1 MSLKRFKKILK
12 WFFICLLLLITGAY
26 IFIQTPWGQNWIVK
40 QVTHRLSKDLQ
51 TKITIKRVDFSLFDK
66 MHLEGLLLEDRA
78 GDTLLYAG
86 DMKVRITDWF
96 FLKDNIELKYIGL
109 ENAVVKFQRTDS
121 VWRQQFIFDYFSS
134 SSAGTGKKKKSG
146 VQLNLKKAEL
156 KNVTFIKKDAW
167 LGEDMRIRVGALNLD
182 ANNLGLTGN
191 RFEINSLQLID
202 PEVTL
207 YSYSKLKPATAKST
221 TTPSTDTTA
230 AWNEARTVF
239 KIGELNITNGSFS
252 SDRQTE
258 RAALAYFD
266 GLHIRFTGINA
277 NLNNSTFTGD
287 TVFSK
292 LQISAKERS
301 GLEVKNL
308 SADMKM
314 TPQGMTFN
322 NLDLQTNNSQL
333 RNYFSMSYNDMSE
346 LGDFI
351 HKVKL
356 SAQFADSHIDSD
368 DIAFFAPEM
377 ADWNKRIALKGKV
390 RGTVDDLSGNDLLLQ
405 AGNNTLLNG
414 DISLTGLPDIN
425 QTFIDFKANNFRT
438 VYSDAV
444 QILPSIRKIKS
455 PDLSKIQYLSFT
467 GSFTG
472 FINDFVTYGTI
483 QTNLGTIRSDLNM
496 KLPAGQEPVYSG
508 SIATD
513 NFRLG
518 EFLGNPDIGG
528 VSMTGTV
535 KGKGFSESGRNT
547 LVDGNI
553 RYAEYKNYRYSNI
566 SVKGKLDKKLFDGT
580 ASIDDAHLKLDM
592 SGLIDFNSATPR
604 FNLLANVEKANL
616 KDLNITRDSIDFRG
630 KLNFNFTS
638 STIDNFLGE
647 ARITDA
653 ELLKN
658 GSPLP
663 FDSLIVTSSFT
674 DSTKTLSAVS
684 NEFTAT
690 IKGDYSLE
698 ELPDAFTYFL
708 SRYYPAYI
716 KAPKKQP
723 RYQDIRFDI
732 NTYYVDEYVQLLI
745 PGITGFNNSHF
756 EGTLNLARNELNFTA
771 DVPQLHY
778 KQYNFDNV
786 QFTAAGNYDSLVL
799 FGKTNNIRIN
809 DSLNIPAADFTINAR
824 NDSSRVSIHAG
835 ANQNVEKGDLNALV
849 QTYSDGVRIDMDP
862 SSFTINGKLWT
873 IDDGG
878 ELIFR
883 KNNPAQGDLVLSEGE
898 QRIVMKTR
906 PSEVGNGSDLLVEL
920 SNVNLND
927 FAPFFLPKNR
937 LEGLLSGNILVEDQG
952 DHMLVTSEDIATRY
966 LRMDND
972 SIGELRA
979 SVLYNSK
986 DNELKVKG
994 STVNQESYLGYD
1006 IDLFFGEEE
1015 DAKKNIIALKARTFP
1030 IKVLERFL
1038 GSLFSDMQGFLTGD
1052 IDISGPFDDLG
1063 VTGKGRLKDA
1073 GLRVNF
1079 TQCYYKIQD
1088 TDIELT
1094 KEKIN
1099 LDGIVLTDTITRN
1112 PIYITG
1118 GIDHQSFRDMFY
1130 DLVISTRKPGT
1141 TVKDGDKANKPVQLL
1156 NTTFSDN
1163 QTFYGNVKGTGVLQ
1177 LFGYQSEMVMTI
1189 NANASEKDSS
1199 YITLPPSSSRESG
1212 IADFLIER
1220 KYGREMNEADL
1231 SGNATNI
1238 IYDVEVTANPM
1249 VTVKVI
1255 LDELTGDEI
1264 KGKGSGT
1271 LNIRSG
1277 TAEPLSLRGRFD
1289 IEEGNYLFTF
1299 QSFFKKPFEIRKGSQ
1314 NYIEWNGDPYD
1325 ANIKF
1330 EAVYNA
1336 NNVSFAPLA
1345 SSLNLTSNIS
1355 NTRGDVYVVAT
1366 LTDKLFKPQINF
1378 ALDFPSNSVA
1388 RTDPELTL
1396 LVQQMQKN
1404 LNEINRQVTYLI
1416 VFNSFAPSE
1425 LSGDLTGANLGVST
1439 ISGMLLGVL
1448 SDQLN
1453 KLFGN
1458 LLKSDKYNI
1467 NFNTSFYNRNLD
1479 EASKTALNLSSNV
1492 NFSIGRSFFNNR
1504 FIISTGVGFDAPLS
1518 QSGQTNIQQNILLL
1532 PDVTLEWLINEKGTI
1547 RATFFYRENADYL
1560 TTSSN
1565 ASTTRARRTGASISY
1580 RKDVDRIWDIF
1591 KDLFKKKTKPAPDPP
1606 PPDPVVEPAAVI
1618 KSEEE

>member
-1 MSLKRFKKILK
+1 
-12 WFFICLLLLITGAY
+12 
-26 IFIQTPWGQNWIVK
+26 
-40 QVTHRLSKDLQ
+40 
-51 TKITIKRVDFSLFDK
+51 
-66 MHLEGLLLEDRA
+66 MHLEGLLLEDRT

-96 FLKDNIELKYIGL
+96 FLKKEIELKYVGL

-134 SSAGTGKKKKSG
+134 SSTDTSTKKKSG
-146 VQLNLKKAEL
+146 IKLNLKKAEL
-156 KNVTFIKKDAW
+156 KNVSFIKKDAW
-167 LGEDMRIRVGALNLD
+167 LGEDMRIRVGSLTLD

-191 RFEINSLQLID
+191 RFEINSLQVTN
-202 PEVTL
+202 PEVSL
-207 YSYSKLKPATAKST
+207 YSYTKLKPDGIKKTTRNQADTATV
-221 TTPSTDTTA
+221 
-230 AWNEARTVF
+230 WNQARTVF
-239 KIGELNITNGSFS
+239 KIGELKIVNGTFRT
-252 SDRQTE
+252 DRQTE
-258 RAALAYFD
+258 RPPLAYFD
-266 GLHIRFTGINA
+266 GLHILFTSINA

-292 LQISAKERS
+292 LQITARERS

-346 LGDFI
+346 LGNYI
-351 HKVKL
+351 HKVKM
-356 SAQFADSHIDSD
+356 SAKFDDSHIDSD
-368 DIAFFAPEM
+368 DIAFFAPAM

-390 RGTVDDLSGNDLLLQ
+390 RGTVDDLVGKDLLLQ

-425 QTFIDFKANNFRT
+425 QTFIDFKANDFRT

-444 QILPSIRKIKS
+444 QIIPAIRKIKS
-455 PDLSKIQYLSFT
+455 PDLSKIGYLTFS

-496 KLPAGQEPVYSG
+496 KLPAGQDPVYSG
-508 SIATD
+508 SISTD

-518 EFLGNPDIGG
+518 EFLGDKNIGL

-535 KGKGFSESGRNT
+535 KGKGFSEKTRNT

-553 RYAEYKNYRYSNI
+553 RYADYNNYRYNNI
-566 SVKGKLDKKLFDGT
+566 NVRGKLDKKLFDGT
-580 ASIDDAHLKLDM
+580 AIINDEHLKLDM
-592 SGLIDFNSATPR
+592 SGVIDFNSKSPR
-604 FNLLANVEKANL
+604 FNLMATVNKANL
-616 KDLNITRDSIDFRG
+616 KDLHLTRDSIDFRG
-630 KLNFNFTS
+630 ILNFNFTS

-658 GSPLP
+658 GTPLP
-663 FDSLIVTSSFT
+663 FDSLIITSSFA
-674 DSTKTLSAVS
+674 DSVKTLSVVS
-684 NEFTAT
+684 NELTGT
-690 IKGDYSLE
+690 VKGDFSLA

-716 KAPKKQP
+716 KPPAIQP
-723 RYQDIRFDI
+723 RNQDIHFDI
-732 NTYYVDEYVQLLI
+732 NTYYVDEYVKMLA
-745 PGITGFNNSHF
+745 PGITGFDNSHF
-756 EGTLNLARNELNFTA
+756 EGTLNLARNELLFTA

-786 QFTAAGNYDSLVL
+786 KFTAAGNYDSLVL
-799 FGKTNNIRIN
+799 NGKTNNIRIN
-809 DSLNIPAADFTINAR
+809 DSLNIPAADFTIHAR

-849 QTYSDGVRIDMDP
+849 QTYTDGVRIDMDR

-883 KNNPAQGDLVLSEGE
+883 KNNPAQGDLILSEGE
-898 QRIVMKTR
+898 QKIVMKTR
-906 PSEVGNGSDLLVEL
+906 PSEVGNGSDLKVEL
-920 SNVNLND
+920 VNVNLND
-927 FAPFFLPKNR
+927 FAPFFLPNNR
-937 LEGLLSGNILVEDQG
+937 LEGLLSGNILVEDMG
-952 DHMLVTSEDIATRY
+952 DHMLLTSDDIATRY

-979 SVLYNSK
+979 SVEYNSK
-986 DNELKVKG
+986 ENELKVKG
-994 STVNQESYLGYD
+994 NTVNQESYLGYD
-1006 IDLFFGEEE
+1006 INLFFGDEEK
-1015 DAKKNIIALKARTFP
+1015 AKKNIMALKARTFP

-1038 GSLFSDMQGFLTGD
+1038 GTLFSDMQGFLTGD

-1063 VTGKGRLKDA
+1063 VTGKGRLKEA

-1079 TQCYYKIQD
+1079 TQCFYKIQD

-1094 KEKIN
+1094 KEKID
-1099 LDGIVLTDTITRN
+1099 LDGIILTDTITRN

-1118 GIDHQSFRDMFY
+1118 GIDHQSFRNMFY
-1130 DLVISTRKPGT
+1130 DLDISTRKPGSS
-1141 TVKDGDKANKPVQLL
+1141 VRDGDKANKPVQLL
-1156 NTTFSDN
+1156 NTTFKDN

-1177 LFGYQSEMVMTI
+1177 LRGPQSEMVMTI

-1199 YITLPPSSSRESG
+1199 YITLPPSTSRESG

-1220 KYGREMNEADL
+1220 KYGREMSEADL
-1231 SGNATNI
+1231 SNNATNI

-1271 LNIRSG
+1271 LKIRSG

-1289 IEEGNYLFTF
+1289 IDQGNYLFTF
-1299 QSFFKKPFEIRKGSQ
+1299 QSFFKKPFEIRKGSE

-1330 EAVYNA
+1330 EAVYKA
-1336 NNVSFAPLA
+1336 DNVSFAPLA

-1425 LSGDLTGANLGVST
+1425 LAGDVTGANLGVST

-1467 NFNTSFYNRNLD
+1467 NFNTSFYNRNLVD
-1479 EASKTALNLSSNV
+1479 ASKTALNLSSNV

-1560 TTSSN
+1560 TTASN

-1580 RKDVDRIWDIF
+1580 RKDVDRVGDIF
-1591 KDLFKKKTKPAPDPP
+1591 KGLFKKKKKPVQTPPTPFTDTKP
-1606 PPDPVVEPAAVI
+1606 VAAL

>member
-1 MSLKRFKKILK
+1 MR
-12 WFFICLLLLITGAY
+12 
-26 IFIQTPWGQNWIVK
+26 
-40 QVTHRLSKDLQ
+40 QVTSRLSKDLQ
-51 TKITIKRVDFSLFDK
+51 TKISIKRVDFSLFDK

-96 FLKDNIELKYIGL
+96 FLKKNIELKYVGL

-121 VWRQQFIFDYFSS
+121 VWRQQFIFDYFASS
-134 SSAGTGKKKKSG
+134 STDTSKKKSG
-146 VQLNLKKAEL
+146 LQLNLQIAEL

-167 LGEDMRIRVGALNLD
+167 LGEDMRIKVGTLTLD

-191 RFEINSLQLID
+191 RFEINSLQ
-202 PEVTL
+202 VTNPDIAL
-207 YSYSKLKPATAKST
+207 YNYSKLKPAGNNQADV
-221 TTPSTDTTA
+221 PSSEASA

-239 KIGELNITNGSFS
+239 KIGELKITNGTFS
-252 SDRQTE
+252 SDRQTD
-258 RAALAYFD
+258 RAPLAYFD
-266 GLHIRFTGINA
+266 GLHIKFTGINA
-277 NLNNSTFTGD
+277 HLNNSSFTGD
-287 TVFSK
+287 TVFAK
-292 LQISAKERS
+292 LQITAKERS
-301 GLEVKNL
+301 GLEIKNL
-308 SADMKM
+308 SADMKL

-322 NLDLQTNNSQL
+322 QLDLQTNNSQL

-351 HKVKL
+351 HKVKMA
-356 SAQFADSHIDSD
+356 AQFEDAHIDSD
-368 DIAFFAPEM
+368 DIAFFAPAM
-377 ADWNKRIALKGKV
+377 SDWNKRIALKGKV
-390 RGTVDDLSGNDLLLQ
+390 RGTVDDLVGKDLLLQ
-405 AGNNTLLNG
+405 AGSNTLLNG

-425 QTFIDFKANNFRT
+425 QTFIDFKANDFRT
-438 VYSDAV
+438 VYTDAV
-444 QILPSIRKIKS
+444 QIVPAIQKIKN
-455 PDLSKIQYLSFT
+455 PDLSKIKYLTFT

-496 KLPAGQEPVYSG
+496 KLPAGQDPVYSG

-518 EFLGNPDIGG
+518 EFLGDNNIGL

-535 KGKGFSESGRNT
+535 KGKGFNEKTRNT
-547 LVDGNI
+547 LVDGDI
-553 RYAEYKNYRYSNI
+553 RYADYKGYRYNNI
-566 SVKGKLDKKLFDGT
+566 SLKGKLDKKLFDGT
-580 ASIDDAHLKLDM
+580 ASINDAHLQLDM
-592 SGLIDFNSATPR
+592 SGVIDFNSSTPR
-604 FNLLANVEKANL
+604 FNLLAKVDKANL
-616 KDLNITRDSIDFRG
+616 KDLNITRDSIDFNG

-638 STIDNFLGE
+638 SNIDDFLGE
-647 ARITDA
+647 ARITEA
-653 ELLKN
+653 QILKN
-658 GSPLP
+658 GTPLP
-663 FDSLIVTSSFT
+663 FDSLIVTSAFV
-674 DSTKTLSAVS
+674 DSVKTLNAVS

-690 IKGDYSLE
+690 IKGNYSLE

-716 KAPKKQP
+716 KPPARLP
-723 RYQDIRFDI
+723 RNQDISFDI
-732 NTYYVDEYVQLLI
+732 NTYYIDEYVKILA
-745 PGITGFNNSHF
+745 PGITGFDNSHF
-756 EGTLNLARNELNFTA
+756 EGTLNLAKNELNFSA

-786 QFTAAGNYDSLVL
+786 KFTATGNYDSLVL

-809 DSLNIPAADFTINAR
+809 DSLNIPSADFSINAR

-849 QTYSDGVRIDMDP
+849 QTYSDGVRIDMDR
-862 SSFTINGKLWT
+862 STFTINGKLWT
-873 IDDGG
+873 IDEGG
-878 ELIFR
+878 ELVFR
-883 KNNPAQGDLVLSEGE
+883 KNNPAQGDLILSEGE
-898 QRIVMKTR
+898 QKIVMKTR

-952 DHMLVTSEDIATRY
+952 DHMLLTSEDIATRY

-1006 IDLFFGEEE
+1006 IDLFFGNEE

-1030 IKVLERFL
+1030 INVLERFL
-1038 GSLFSDMQGFLTGD
+1038 GTLFSDIQGFLTGD
-1052 IDISGPFDDLG
+1052 IDISGPFGDLG

-1073 GLRVNF
+1073 GLRVIF
-1079 TQCYYKIQD
+1079 TQCFYKIQD

-1094 KEKIN
+1094 KEKIDLN
-1099 LDGIVLTDTITRN
+1099 GIVLTDTITRN

-1118 GIDHQSFRDMFY
+1118 GIDHQSFRNMFFDM
-1130 DLVISTRKPGT
+1130 DISTRKPGST
-1141 TVKDGDKANKPVQLL
+1141 IRDGDNANKPVQLL
-1156 NTTFSDN
+1156 NTTFQDN

-1177 LFGYQSEMVMTI
+1177 LRGPQSEMAMTI

-1220 KYGREMNEADL
+1220 KYGREMNESDM
-1231 SGNATNI
+1231 GNNATNI

-1271 LNIRSG
+1271 LKIRSG
-1277 TAEPLSLRGRFD
+1277 TTEPLSLRGRFD

-1299 QSFFKKPFEIRKGSQ
+1299 QSFFKKPFEIRKGSE

-1330 EAVYNA
+1330 EAMYVA
-1336 NNVSFAPLA
+1336 DNVSFAPLA

-1355 NTRGDVYVVAT
+1355 NTRGDVYVLAT

-1425 LSGDLTGANLGVST
+1425 LSGDVAGANLGVST

-1467 NFNTSFYNRNLD
+1467 NFNTSFYNRNLID
-1479 EASKTALNLSSNV
+1479 ASKTALNLSSNV

-1518 QSGQTNIQQNILLL
+1518 QTGQTNIQQNILLL

-1547 RATFFYRENADYL
+1547 RATFFYRENADYM

-1580 RKDVDRIWDIF
+1580 RRDVDRIWDIF
-1591 KDLFKKKTKPAPDPP
+1591 KGLFKKKNKPAPDPP
-1606 PPDPVVEPAAVI
+1606 PPVSETKPDAAVI
-1618 KSEEE
+1618 KSDEE